1 MCLIYI
7 NMANKYGYSGH
18 LGYNSLRVSRSQTCS
33 CPTRGERGPAG
44 KDATQ
49 IQHGLFIYANTTV
62 SNVSPNTMT
71 MSEINTSNFG
81 DANLNFINQP
91 SLNDTSKISFSDL
104 SANYPNGAIVEF
116 HVNSDINATGGAN
129 FTFDLHTTT
138 VQGSS
143 KGTIEIDTRS
153 TGVTATKNIAFG
165 PVIYRLDDTGNDN
178 TIHFSNVYDL
188 RVSST
193 NSASQTYNNTRLTI
207 KVRSANS

>member
-1 MCLIYI
+1 
-7 NMANKYGYSGH
+7 MANKYGYSGH
-18 LGYNSLRVSRSQTCS
+18 LGYNSLRVSRSQTCC

-49 IQHGLFIYANTTV
+49 IQHGLFIYADATV
-62 SNVSPNTMT
+62 STNGSPHTMT
-71 MSEINTSNFG
+71 MSEINTTNFG
-81 DANLNFINQP
+81 DANLNFINQQ
-91 SLNDTSKISFSDL
+91 SLNNTSKISFSDL

-116 HVNSDINATGGAN
+116 HVNSDIDANTGGVN

-138 VQGSS
+138 VEGSS

-153 TGVTATKNIAFG
+153 TGISTIIKNIAFG
-165 PVIYRLDDTGNDN
+165 PVIYRLDNTGNAN

-188 RVSST
+188 RVNAT
-193 NSASQTYNNTRLTI
+193 NNADQTYNNTRLTI